1 MCLSWNRDKNRGMKD
16 VSVKVSS
23 ESLGWA
29 GRVGM
34 EQELLCEC
42 SEARAAEQNCFRGK
56 NQQVWDDPS
65 KIQALGRSI

>member
-1 MCLSWNRDKNRGMKD
+1 MKD

-23 ESLGWA
+23 ESLGWP

-34 EQELLCEC
+34 EQEMVLCEC
-42 SEARAAEQNCFRGK
+42 SEARAAEQNCFRAK
-56 NQQVWDDPS
+56 NEQVGHDPS

>member
-1 MCLSWNRDKNRGMKD
+1 MKD

-23 ESLGWA
+23 ESLGWP

-34 EQELLCEC
+34 GQELLCEC
-42 SEARAAEQNCFRGK
+42 SGARAAEQNCFRAK
-56 NQQVWDDPS
+56 NEQAGDDPS